1 MESDQANPT
10 ATSRLKIDIDIEVNG
25 QPAFK
30 AHVDAEGDAQAL
42 RPVAEQLSASIAQA
56 IARVVGPTSAA
67 AASTQIQSVPAL
79 IVTGHQP
86 AAISQPLVTASQQPI
101 PIRRPAPSPLPAW
114 LSDNRWLTLGFGGV
128 LVLAAII
135 VAIVFP
141 PLVPRAQRIE
151 VFMMSLAF
159 GLIGSVTLFA
169 GALPKRNSAA
179 NLVANTN
186 ASTASASASSTATSA
201 LTPSHSQATSK
212 IVTSLV
218 NKPDGAKSRLVL
230 DARRRALLQAQE
242 SRKPLGALWGFGFGV
257 LFLVAGIVAPFV
269 LGQASADER
278 FLMMLGFAPVAVTG
292 ALMIGLFWRTLSR
305 VATPDGK
312 AIGPAGF
319 RIGVPVAI
327 GLLLVVM
334 FVVLGLVLLGT
345 LLPILSR

>member
-1 MESDQANPT
+1 MESDQATSP
-10 ATSRLKIDIDIEVNG
+10 ATPRLKINIDIEVNG

-30 AHVDAEGDAQAL
+30 AHLEAEGDAQAL
-42 RPVAEQLSASIAQA
+42 RSVAEQLSASIAQA
-56 IARVVGPTSAA
+56 MTRVVGSPTPTDAPASLPSVALSAPLDQPPIT
-67 AASTQIQSVPAL
+67 SRRPPA
-79 IVTGHQP
+79 TSHQP
-86 AAISQPLVTASQQPI
+86 PSARRSALPI
-101 PIRRPAPSPLPAW
+101 
-114 LSDNRWLTLGFGGV
+114 WLTDNHRLTLIFGGV
-128 LVLAAII
+128 LVLAAIL

-169 GALPKRNSAA
+169 GALPQRSTQPK
-179 NLVANTN
+179 L
-186 ASTASASASSTATSA
+186 TASSSGATAFNS
-201 LTPSHSQATSK
+201 SQSQTVVHPISK
-212 IVTSLV
+212 SGDA
-218 NKPDGAKSRLVL
+218 KPKLVL

-257 LFLVAGIVAPFV
+257 LFLVSGIVAPFV

-278 FLMMLGFAPVAVTG
+278 FLMMIGFAPVAITG
-292 ALMIGLFWRTLSR
+292 ALMIGLFWRTLSQ
-305 VATPDGK
+305 VSTPDGK
-312 AIGPAGF
+312 AVGPAGF

-327 GLLLVVM
+327 GLLLVVL